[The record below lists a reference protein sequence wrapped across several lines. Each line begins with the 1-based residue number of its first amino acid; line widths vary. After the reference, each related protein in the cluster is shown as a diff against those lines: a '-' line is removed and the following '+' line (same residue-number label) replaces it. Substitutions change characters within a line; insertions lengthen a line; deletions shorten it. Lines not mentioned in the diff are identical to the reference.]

1 MGKMSFLT
9 FKILY
14 INKKKQIIMGKLTK
28 DKGELSISISNELLD
43 YIKQNY
49 KNRSQF
55 IEYCIKEQL
64 NKFEKYQKIIDE

>member
-1 MGKMSFLT
+1 
-9 FKILY
+9 
-14 INKKKQIIMGKLTK
+14 MGKLTK
-28 DKGELSISISNELLD
+28 DKSELSISLSNEMLD

-64 NKFEKYQKIIDE
+64 NDYKKYKKIIDE

>member
-1 MGKMSFLT
+1 
-9 FKILY
+9 
-14 INKKKQIIMGKLTK
+14 MGKLTK
-28 DKGELSISISNELLD
+28 DKSELSISLSNEILE

-64 NKFEKYQKIIDE
+64 NKYKKIINE